1 VYDVAV
7 VGAGPAGCTAAWAAA
22 SAGCRV
28 LLLEKAVLP
37 RYKTCGGGIVGASA
51 QALPPGVTLPLRDEV
66 DAVEFT
72 MNGRLRRVRRTG
84 RPPMG
89 GVAGRGK
96 ALFGLVDR
104 AEFDAALAEAAVAA
118 GATLRDGSAVQRV
131 DEDAEGVRLSL
142 AGGEVVR
149 ANVAVGADGSASRLG
164 AYVGVRLSEVDLGL
178 EAEIPVP
185 AEVAAVWRGR
195 VLLDWGPLPGSY
207 AWVFPK
213 GDALTVGVISARGEG
228 EATRRYLRD
237 FIARLDLQR
246 FPPSVSSGHLTR
258 CRQEASPLSRGRV
271 LVAGDAAG
279 LLEPWTREGISYA
292 LRSGRLAGQAAA
304 RMAQSAG
311 WGRFRQASSA
321 TGTPDAAGD
330 YEAAVEATLGREMR
344 VGRQLRQAFQHRPL
358 AFHAAVTLVPA
369 AWRIFSDVVR
379 GNSSFPDVLQRRA
392 PRRALQ
398 LVARGQH

>member
-22 SAGCRV
+22 SAGSRV
-28 LLLEKAVLP
+28 LLLEKAAMP

-51 QALPPGVTLPLRDEV
+51 RAVPPGVTLPLRDEV

-84 RPPMG
+84 RP
-89 GVAGRGK
+89 
-96 ALFGLVDR
+96 LFGLLDR
-104 AEFDAALAEAAVAA
+104 AEFDSALADAAVAA

-131 DEDAEGVRLSL
+131 EEDDAGVRLNL
-142 AGGEVVR
+142 GGGEVVR
-149 ANVAVGADGSASRLG
+149 AKVAVGADGSASRLG
-164 AYVGVRLSEVDLGL
+164 AHVGVQLSEVDLGL

-185 AEVAAVWRGR
+185 PEVATAWRGR

-213 GDALTVGVISARGEG
+213 GDTLTVGVISARGDG
-228 EATRRYLRD
+228 EATRGYLRD

-258 CRQEASPLSRGRV
+258 CRREGSPLSRGRV

-279 LLEPWTREGISYA
+279 LLEPWTREGISFA
-292 LRSGRLAGQAAA
+292 LRSGRLAGQVAA
-304 RMAQSAG
+304 RMAAG
-311 WGRFRQASSA
+311 AQG
-321 TGTPDAAGD
+321 AAAD
-330 YEAAVEATLGREMR
+330 YESAVEATLGREMR
-344 VGRQLRQAFQHRPL
+344 VGRQLRQAFQRRPL
-358 AFHAAVTLVPA
+358 AFHAAVSVVPA
-369 AWRIFSDVVR
+369 AWNVFSDVVR
-379 GNSSFPDVLQRRA
+379 GHTTFPDVLQRRA
-392 PRRALQ
+392 PRRALE
-398 LVARGQH
+398 LVGGTRRR

>member
-1 VYDVAV
+1 MYDVAV

-28 LLLEKAVLP
+28 LLLEKAAMP

-51 QALPPGVTLPLRDEV
+51 KALPPGVELPLKDEV

-72 MNGRLRRVRRTG
+72 LNGRLRRVRR
-84 RPPMG
+84 G
-89 GVAGRGK
+89 GGP
-96 ALFGLVDR
+96 LFGLLDR
-104 AEFDAALAEAAVAA
+104 ADFDAALAKAAVAA

-131 DEDAEGVRLSL
+131 EQDGPGVRLGL

-149 ANVAVGADGSASRLG
+149 ARVAVGADGSASRLG
-164 AYVGVRLSEVDLGL
+164 AFVGVQLSEVDLGL

-185 AEVAAVWRGR
+185 AGVAAAWRGR

-213 GDALTVGVISARGEG
+213 GETLTVGVISARGDG

-237 FIARLDLQR
+237 FVARLSLDR
-246 FPPSVSSGHLTR
+246 FPPAVSSGHLTR
-258 CRQEASPLSRGRV
+258 CRQEGSPLSRGPV

-304 RMAQSAG
+304 RMAA
-311 WGRFRQASSA
+311 
-321 TGTPDAAGD
+321 GTPGAAGE

-344 VGRQLRQAFQHRPL
+344 VGRQLRRAFQRRPA
-358 AFHAAVTLVPA
+358 AFHGAVSLVPA
-369 AWRIFSDVVR
+369 AWRVFTEVVR
-379 GNSSFPDVLQRRA
+379 GETTFAEVLQRRA
-392 PRRALQ
+392 PRRALEI
-398 LVARGQH
+398 VGG

>member
-22 SAGCRV
+22 SAGRRV
-28 LLLEKAVLP
+28 LLLEKAAMP

-51 QALPPGVTLPLRDEV
+51 QALPPGVTLPLKDEV

-84 RPPMG
+84 RP
-89 GVAGRGK
+89 
-96 ALFGLVDR
+96 LFGLLDR
-104 AEFDAALAEAAVAA
+104 AEFDTALAEAAVAA
-118 GATLRDGSAVQRV
+118 GATLRDRCAVQRV
-131 DEDAEGVRLSL
+131 EEDSEGVRLSL

-149 ANVAVGADGSASRLG
+149 AKVAVGADGSASRLG
-164 AYVGVRLSEVDLGL
+164 AYVGVQLSEVDLGL

-185 AEVAAVWRGR
+185 AEVAAAWRGR

-213 GDALTVGVISARGEG
+213 GDTLTVGVISARGDG
-228 EATRRYLRD
+228 DATRRYLAD

-246 FPPSVSSGHLTR
+246 FPPSLSSGHLTR
-258 CRQEASPLSRGRV
+258 CRQEGSPLARGRV

-304 RMAQSAG
+304 RMAAG
-311 WGRFRQASSA
+311 AAG
-321 TGTPDAAGD
+321 AAGD
-330 YEAAVEATLGREMR
+330 YQAAVETTLGREMR
-344 VGRQLRQAFQHRPL
+344 VGRQLREAFQHRPL

-369 AWRIFSDVVR
+369 AWHVFSDVVR
-379 GNSSFPDVLQRRA
+379 GHATLPDVLQRRA
-392 PRRALQ
+392 PRRALE
-398 LVARGQH
+398 LVGGTGRR

>member
-28 LLLEKAVLP
+28 LLLEKAAMP

-51 QALPPGVTLPLRDEV
+51 QALPPGVTLPLKDEV

-84 RPPMG
+84 RP
-89 GVAGRGK
+89 
-96 ALFGLVDR
+96 LFGLLDR
-104 AEFDAALAEAAVAA
+104 AEFDTALAQAAVAA
-118 GATLRDGSAVQRV
+118 GATLRDGTAVQRV
-131 DEDAEGVRLSL
+131 EEDAEGVRLSL

-149 ANVAVGADGSASRLG
+149 AAVAVGADGSASRLG

-185 AEVAAVWRGR
+185 PDVAALWRGR

-213 GDALTVGVISARGEG
+213 GDTLTVGVISARGDG

-258 CRQEASPLSRGRV
+258 CRQEGSPLYRGRI

-304 RMAQSAG
+304 RMAAG
-311 WGRFRQASSA
+311 A
-321 TGTPDAAGD
+321 PGD
-330 YEAAVEATLGREMR
+330 YEAAIEATLGREMR

-379 GNSSFPDVLQRRA
+379 GNTTFPDVLQRRA
-392 PRRALQ
+392 PQRALR
-398 LVARGQH
+398 LVSPI